1 MIIKKKILVVY
12 ATAGIG
18 HKKASVAIKK
28 AYDEMNL
35 PGAEVTLIDAL
46 DYTNDFFKWSYLQAY
61 LLMVNKLPTFWGLL
75 YYLTDNPLVDLIVS
89 QIRRLNNWASSKKLV
104 SYILDTKPDVILSTH
119 FFASEIIA
127 DLKKRGIAH
136 SRLVTIVTDY
146 KLHAWWVCE
155 GTDAYIVASEDTR
168 RSLEGRK
175 VDPSKIKVMG
185 IPIEPVFSKPLDRA
199 KIFKDAA
206 LRDDLFTILV
216 IGGGFGVGPIEGI
229 VKIIAQIPRDLQVVV
244 VCGHNDELVHKMQD
258 LKDEHK
264 LNMKVLGF
272 IDNVYEYMEISDILI
287 SKSGGITVSES
298 LAKEVP
304 MVIISPI
311 LGQETGNCGFL
322 VRNSAAVKV
331 DKLEDLKAAL
341 EDLLSNPVKLDR
353 MKDAIKGIRKP
364 NAAYDIAR
372 FAYEL

>member
-1 MIIKKKILVVY
+1 MRKKILAVY

-35 PGAEVTLIDAL
+35 PDAEVTLIDAL
-46 DYTNDFFKWSYLQAY
+46 DYTNDFFRWAYLQAY

-75 YYLTDNPLVDLIVS
+75 YHLTDNPLMVLIVS
-89 QIRRLNNWASSKKLV
+89 RLRRLNNWANSRKLV

-127 DLKKRGIAH
+127 DLKRKGIVH
-136 SRLVTIVTDY
+136 SRLITIVTDY
-146 KLHAWWVCE
+146 KLHAWWIAE
-155 GTDAYIVASEDTR
+155 GTDTYIVASEDTKR
-168 RSLEGRK
+168 DLEGRK

-185 IPIEPVFSKPLDRA
+185 IPVEPVFSKPLDRA
-199 KIFKDAA
+199 RIFKDAS

-229 VKIIAQIPRDLQVVV
+229 VKVIALVRRDLQVVV
-244 VCGHNDELVHKMQD
+244 VCGHNDELARRMRD
-258 LKDEHK
+258 LMYEHK

-272 IDNVYEYMEISDILI
+272 IDNVYEYMEIADILI

-298 LAKEVP
+298 MAKELP

-311 LGQETGNCGFL
+311 IGQETGNCSFL
-322 VRNSAAVKV
+322 IRNNAAVKA
-331 DKLEDLKAAL
+331 DKLKDLKAAL
-341 EDLLSNPVKLDR
+341 EDLLSNPLRLDR
-353 MKDAIKGIRKP
+353 MKDAIKLIRKP
-364 NAAYDIAR
+364 YSAYDVAK
-372 FAYEL
+372 FAYESR